1 MREWG
6 EGGGRWDLGNKNN
19 GIIYKKIWRENKII
33 RKKRLGNEKK

>member
-19 GIIYKKIWRENKII
+19 GIIYKKNMEGK
-33 RKKRLGNEKK
+33 